1 MGLAELLTIVFVV
14 LKLTGVIDWSWW
26 LVLLPEIIAILIY
39 TVLFIIIVVYARM
52 QNKIFMSKY
61 ERAAKRTRNK
71 HEEYLKRRQK
81 WFENHKLDRG
91 EKK

>member
-39 TVLFIIIVVYARM
+39 TVLFIITVVYARM

-61 ERAAKRTRNK
+61 ERA
-71 HEEYLKRRQK
+71 
-81 WFENHKLDRG
+81 
-91 EKK
+91 